1 MANEL
6 LVHETIDEK
15 DIQLLLK
22 GKKLPKKRN
31 WLVNISDFNSWLI
44 SKEKKSPLYK
54 WKILRESDK
63 FVF

>member
-6 LVHETIDEK
+6 FVHETIDEK

-31 WLVNISDFNSWLI
+31 
-44 SKEKKSPLYK
+44 
-54 WKILRESDK
+54 
-63 FVF
+63 